1 MDETVRI
8 RLADE
13 RLIRG
18 IEVGIIAI
26 SLGLSVGALALG
38 RLASSL
44 GVLAGGTISLLNLIW
59 IASIV
64 RRLLTNQGS
73 MTRFAASLT
82 LKESILLGA
91 VGVLIGLRLVDP
103 IGLLIGLSGL
113 IPAVTIAALGKRT
126 NLDLPRK
133 W

>member
-18 IEVGIIAI
+18 IETGIIVI
-26 SLGLSVGALALG
+26 SLALAVGALALG
-38 RLASSL
+38 RLAASL
-44 GVLAGGTISLLNLIW
+44 GILAGGTISLLNLIW

-73 MTRFAASLT
+73 MTRFAASLA
-82 LKESILLGA
+82 LKELLLLGA
-91 VGVLIGLRLVDP
+91 VGILIGLRLVDP

-113 IPAVTIAALGKRT
+113 IPAVTVAALGKRT